1 MLIILLVLFVYRAH
15 KTQNFDGAF
24 FKGYPAH
31 SLRPCA
37 CAFKYMRRFHSS
49 RAVRRL
55 ALGWPSIATRV
66 FAKILAFLAWVL
78 ENSDSIGHH
87 FYDCLLESSDEGSMQ
102 LLDGCSFLEELLGV
116 EGCLQRIKEGSS
128 SSREIKKELIDL
140 DFSSLLEESK
150 THSSTSVAAEIAEST
165 SWLKIWDLALDYG
178 PRSTSAIQALFSTM
192 TRTMCGSAPCGFCE
206 DSVTTTYLDHFLLCH
221 LPTNCPGMSK
231 EDIIGE
237 LKKANPDINYIIR
250 LYSLLII
257 CPPLDQSSNVFLTS
271 TLTLLLF
278 LFLFTS
284 ECPRA
289 YMN

>member
-1 MLIILLVLFVYRAH
+1 MNSTCTYVEQKSPVL
-15 KTQNFDGAF
+15 
-24 FKGYPAH
+24 P
-31 SLRPCA
+31 RPL
-37 CAFKYMRRFHSS
+37 KR
-49 RAVRRL
+49 VRIN
-55 ALGWPSIATRV
+55 G
-66 FAKILAFLAWVL
+66 
-78 ENSDSIGHH
+78 NSIGHH

-178 PRSTSAIQALFSTM
+178 PRGTSAIQALFSTM

-231 EDIIGE
+231 EDILGE

-250 LYSLLII
+250 LFS
-257 CPPLDQSSNVFLTS
+257 PNHMS
-271 TLTLLLF
+271 TLR
-278 LFLFTS
+278 S
-284 ECPRA
+284 KQ
-289 YMN
+289 